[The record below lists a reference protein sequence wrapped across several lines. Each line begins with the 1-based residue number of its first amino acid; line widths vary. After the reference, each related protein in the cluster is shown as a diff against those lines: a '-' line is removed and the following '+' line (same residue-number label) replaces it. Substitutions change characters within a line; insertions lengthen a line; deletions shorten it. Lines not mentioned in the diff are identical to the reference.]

1 MRGRSGA
8 TAPSSCF
15 FVEKRA
21 RMCYNERMKTY
32 DTIGI
37 IGAMDVEVERIAREM
52 TDASSE
58 SFARSAFT
66 VGKIDG
72 QKVVVVQSGIGKV
85 NAALVASALVMR
97 YGADAVLMT
106 GIAGTVTRDLHTL
119 DAFVPTDFLQYDVS
133 MPGCEDGFIDVLGE
147 VYLPASPELADALA
161 SASRAKRGVMA
172 TGESFVAGE
181 EAVRD
186 VLRRFPR
193 AMGVDMESAAVA
205 QVCRRLGVP
214 FACLKVIS
222 DGCDDGEYADFKQA
236 AADKAVSGVLALVRG
251 RRT

>member
-1 MRGRSGA
+1 M
-8 TAPSSCF
+8 
-15 FVEKRA
+15 E
-21 RMCYNERMKTY
+21 TY
-32 DTIGI
+32 ETIGI

-106 GIAGTVTRDLHTL
+106 GIAGTVTRELHTL
-119 DAFVPTDFLQYDVS
+119 DAFVPTEFLQHDVT
-133 MPGCEDGFIDVLGE
+133 MPGCEDGYIDVLDE
-147 VYLPASPELADALA
+147 VYIPAVEELSAALA
-161 SASRAKRGVMA
+161 AASGAKRGTMA
-172 TGESFVAGE
+172 TGESFVGSA
-181 EAVRD
+181 AVAAD
-186 VLRRFPR
+186 IARRFPK

-205 QVCRRLGVP
+205 QVCARLGVP

-236 AADKAVSGVLALVRG
+236 AADKAVNGVLALVRG
-251 RRT
+251 RRA

>member
-8 TAPSSCF
+8 TAPSPCF

-147 VYLPASPELADALA
+147 VYLSASPELADALA

-172 TGESFVAGE
+172 TGEASWRERTPCATFC
-181 EAVRD
+181 AVSRAPWAWIWSPPPW
-186 VLRRFPR
+186 RR
-193 AMGVDMESAAVA
+193 
-205 QVCRRLGVP
+205 C
-214 FACLKVIS
+214 
-222 DGCDDGEYADFKQA
+222 
-236 AADKAVSGVLALVRG
+236 AADWACRSPASRSS
-251 RRT
+251 RTAATTGNTPISNRPPPTRQ

>member
-1 MRGRSGA
+1 M
-8 TAPSSCF
+8 
-15 FVEKRA
+15 E
-21 RMCYNERMKTY
+21 TY
-32 DTIGI
+32 ETIGI

-97 YGADAVLMT
+97 YGADAVVMT

-161 SASRAKRGVMA
+161 SASRAKRGTMA
-172 TGESFVAGE
+172 TGESFVGSA
-181 EAVRD
+181 AVAAD
-186 VLRRFPR
+186 IARRFPK

-251 RRT
+251 RRA

>member
-21 RMCYNERMKTY
+21 RMCYNGRMKTY

-37 IGAMDVEVERIAREM
+37 IGAMDAEVERFSLEM
-52 TDASSE
+52 TNAKSE
-58 SFARSAFT
+58 TFARSVFT
-66 VGKIDG
+66 TGEING
-72 QKVVVVQSGIGKV
+72 GKVVLVRSGIGKV

-161 SASRAKRGVMA
+161 AASGAKRGTMA
-172 TGESFVAGE
+172 TGESFVGSA
-181 EAVRD
+181 AVAAD
-186 VLRRFPR
+186 IARRFPK

-205 QVCRRLGVP
+205 QVCARLGVP

-251 RRT
+251 RRA

>member
-21 RMCYNERMKTY
+21 RMCYNGRMKTY

-37 IGAMDVEVERIAREM
+37 IGAMDAEVERFSLEM
-52 TDASSE
+52 TNAKSE
-58 SFARSAFT
+58 TFARSVFT
-66 VGKIDG
+66 TGEING
-72 QKVVVVQSGIGKV
+72 GKVVLVRSGIGKV

-147 VYLPASPELADALA
+147 VYLPASPELAAALA
-161 SASRAKRGVMA
+161 AASGAKRGTMA
-172 TGESFVAGE
+172 TGESFVGSA
-181 EAVRD
+181 AVAAD
-186 VLRRFPR
+186 IARRFPK

-205 QVCRRLGVP
+205 QVCARLGVP

-236 AADKAVSGVLALVRG
+236 AADKAVNGVLALVRG
-251 RRT
+251 RRA